1 MKYKIPVVWE
11 MWGLMDIEADTLED
25 AIKYAQNLAP
35 LPLGEYI
42 EDSLEIDVDGMPIY
56 NELENNA

>member
-1 MKYKIPVVWE
+1 